1 MNDSAEVNSAAP
13 KKEKPAPEPTA
24 TLSEFFQY
32 ISACEALLLAFA
44 IVCATGTGVAQ
55 PLMLLAFG
63 ELFQGLGAGS
73 VISGAVVSD
82 DRMNTVLLIL
92 IYIGVGMFICQAIA
106 VIIIDTITARQM
118 LKYRRAYLKAV
129 LRQDVAWYD
138 VSNPEELS
146 TQFAEAMVKIQKAFK
161 AQAMLFVGIG
171 YGGGGFILAFV
182 PQLGNPEV
190 AGVTLLSVPILIC
203 SAVAMMYLVE
213 HGSKM
218 ITKAYGVAGGIAT
231 ECLFSMRTIVSFGIE
246 PAFEKRYNGAL
257 SSVHRTTIINKTLL
271 MGSGGL
277 ILSSYLIMM
286 ATAVVYG
293 AYRLS
298 GEMEDSSFPLAV
310 NGSVYSS
317 GLPNGTDATT
327 YYCADA
333 SGALAGVSIGAPCA
347 PLAPFKMT
355 CQLGGTIADASET
368 PFLYFAAGVPL
379 EQIPVQNY
387 EATVLAGLGFD
398 SVAAFTDF
406 VKSHA
411 SASYLKDNPDY
422 NPCFVA
428 GDKIII
434 AIFAIMMMGE
444 GFGMI
449 SQPAQ
454 TFSLGRSA
462 SAKVLAIIRRVPAID
477 SFSVEGL
484 KLTGIEGRIEVSNVT
499 FAYPTAPQKLVCK
512 GYSLSVAA
520 GTTVALCGP
529 SGSGKST
536 LIQLLER
543 FYDPLSGSITLD
555 GVDVKALNVRWLRS
569 QMGLV
574 SQEPLLF
581 QGTVAQNIAYGK
593 PGVATQAEIE
603 EAAKMANAHDFITSN
618 LADKYE
624 TQVGQG
630 GGKLSGGQKQRV
642 AIARAIIKKPA
653 VLLLDEATS
662 ALDTKSE
669 KIVQAALDEIMTKQK
684 RTTIVIA
691 HRLSTIRNADKIA
704 VVSEGRIVEEGT
716 FDSLLKINEGVFQGL
731 AQRQEALLAL
741 DKSSWQLVANDKK
754 VDGASKEATVG
765 VTEAS
770 GEATASNDFTDF
782 ELKSDAKKGAE
793 EGDRKETKEE
803 AAPIMRLVAMQR
815 DMFLPMLLMV
825 LFSGTACALSTW
837 SFYVM
842 VRVQKVL
849 FLADV
854 EKMREDAVSISFEL
868 AIYAASIIGC
878 FLLSGFFNG
887 LAGSA
892 LTAKLRVRGMKALL
906 RQEMGWFDEEEN
918 SASELTAFLAE
929 KVDKVKTITTEQL
942 DLVAE
947 LVGSFGM
954 FIAVLVIYSD
964 WRILLAWLGMIL
976 VLCIIMPLQV
986 AMVTGEDAA
995 EGKKKKGK
1003 EDTSKL
1009 AQAATSAN
1017 RIVGDA
1023 TFGIRTVAS
1032 FNLEQRFYDGFAAS
1046 SQEVSLI
1053 QQRDAYV
1060 SGILQGFTQ
1069 FVMMSSMGGVF
1080 YYSIWLAN
1088 RGYVDFEAALAPL
1101 FAVMGILVPLLK
1113 AGALADLKSASNA
1126 AVRLFKIFDR
1136 QPLIDNLGEEGA
1148 TPKRRVEGR
1157 IEVSNVTF
1165 AYPTAPQ
1172 KLVCKGYS
1180 LSVAAGTTVALC
1192 GPSGSGKSTLIQL
1205 LERFYDPLSGSIT
1218 LDGVDVK
1225 ALNVRWLR
1233 SQMGLVSQEPLLFQ
1247 GTVAQNIAYG
1257 KPGVATQAEIEEAA
1271 KMANAHDFITSNL
1284 ANGYETDVGLR
1295 GGKLSGGQKQRVAIA
1310 RAIIKKPAVL
1320 LLDEATSA
1328 LDNESEKIVQAALD
1342 EIMTKQK
1349 RTTIVIAHRLST
1361 IRTADKIA
1369 VVSEGRIVEEGTHE
1383 ELLSLGGMYTSLALQ
1398 G

>member
-1 MNDSAEVNSAAP
+1 MNGTAEVNSAAP
-13 KKEKPAPEPTA
+13 KKEKPTPEPTA

-32 ISACEALLLAFA
+32 ISACEALLLALA

-82 DRMNTVLLIL
+82 DKMNTVLLIL

-106 VIIIDTITARQM
+106 VIIIDITARQM

-138 VSNPEELS
+138 ISNPEELS

-161 AQAMLFVGIG
+161 AQTMLFVGIG

-257 SSVHRTTIINKTLL
+257 SSVHRTTIINATLL

-310 NGSVYSS
+310 NGSVYSN
-317 GLPNGTDATT
+317 GLPNGSDATT

-333 SGALAGVSIGAPCA
+333 SGALASVSIGAPCA

-368 PFLYFAAGVPL
+368 PFLYFAGGVPL

-398 SVAAFTDF
+398 SLSAFTEF

-428 GDKIII
+428 GDKVII

-454 TFSLGRSA
+454 TFRLGRSA
-462 SAKVLAIIRRVPAID
+462 SAKVLAIIRRVPTID

-484 KLTGIEGRIEVSNVT
+484 KLTGVEGRIEVSNVT
-499 FAYPTAPQKLVCK
+499 FAYPTALQKLVCK

-555 GVDVKALNVRWLRS
+555 GVDLKTLNVRWLRS

-603 EAAKMANAHDFITSN
+603 EAAKMANAHDFIT
-618 LADKYE
+618 E
-624 TQVGQG
+624 
-630 GGKLSGGQKQRV
+630 
-642 AIARAIIKKPA
+642 
-653 VLLLDEATS
+653 
-662 ALDTKSE
+662 
-669 KIVQAALDEIMTKQK
+669 
-684 RTTIVIA
+684 
-691 HRLSTIRNADKIA
+691 H
-704 VVSEGRIVEEGT
+704 
-716 FDSLLKINEGVFQGL
+716 
-731 AQRQEALLAL
+731 
-741 DKSSWQLVANDKK
+741 
-754 VDGASKEATVG
+754 
-765 VTEAS
+765 
-770 GEATASNDFTDF
+770 
-782 ELKSDAKKGAE
+782 
-793 EGDRKETKEE
+793 
-803 AAPIMRLVAMQR
+803 
-815 DMFLPMLLMV
+815 
-825 LFSGTACALSTW
+825 
-837 SFYVM
+837 
-842 VRVQKVL
+842 
-849 FLADV
+849 
-854 EKMREDAVSISFEL
+854 
-868 AIYAASIIGC
+868 
-878 FLLSGFFNG
+878 
-887 LAGSA
+887 
-892 LTAKLRVRGMKALL
+892 
-906 RQEMGWFDEEEN
+906 
-918 SASELTAFLAE
+918 
-929 KVDKVKTITTEQL
+929 
-942 DLVAE
+942 
-947 LVGSFGM
+947 
-954 FIAVLVIYSD
+954 
-964 WRILLAWLGMIL
+964 
-976 VLCIIMPLQV
+976 
-986 AMVTGEDAA
+986 
-995 EGKKKKGK
+995 
-1003 EDTSKL
+1003 
-1009 AQAATSAN
+1009 
-1017 RIVGDA
+1017 
-1023 TFGIRTVAS
+1023 
-1032 FNLEQRFYDGFAAS
+1032 
-1046 SQEVSLI
+1046 
-1053 QQRDAYV
+1053 
-1060 SGILQGFTQ
+1060 
-1069 FVMMSSMGGVF
+1069 
-1080 YYSIWLAN
+1080 
-1088 RGYVDFEAALAPL
+1088 
-1101 FAVMGILVPLLK
+1101 
-1113 AGALADLKSASNA
+1113 
-1126 AVRLFKIFDR
+1126 
-1136 QPLIDNLGEEGA
+1136 
-1148 TPKRRVEGR
+1148 
-1157 IEVSNVTF
+1157 
-1165 AYPTAPQ
+1165 
-1172 KLVCKGYS
+1172 
-1180 LSVAAGTTVALC
+1180 
-1192 GPSGSGKSTLIQL
+1192 
-1205 LERFYDPLSGSIT
+1205 
-1218 LDGVDVK
+1218 
-1225 ALNVRWLR
+1225 
-1233 SQMGLVSQEPLLFQ
+1233 
-1247 GTVAQNIAYG
+1247 
-1257 KPGVATQAEIEEAA
+1257 
-1271 KMANAHDFITSNL
+1271 L
-1284 ANGYETDVGLR
+1284 ANGYETNVGLR

-1328 LDNESEKIVQAALD
+1328 LDNTSEKVVQAALD
-1342 EIMTKQK
+1342 EIMTKMK

-1361 IRTADKIA
+1361 IRNANKIA
-1369 VVSEGRIVEEGTHE
+1369 VVDRGRIVEQGTHD
-1383 ELLSLGGMYTSLALQ
+1383 ELLLRSGGMYSNLVIAQ
-1398 G
+1398 SS